1 MSDLLS
7 IGSGAAHLY
16 RQALATVSNNI
27 ANLNTEGYSRQDVSM
42 AENNPSQ
49 KGPIYLG
56 TGARV
61 TGISRAYDEFIET
74 SLRNSGS
81 EYSTQEPIIQYA
93 KQVVDLIGSEAS
105 GLSSVLDQFFSSAH
119 QLTTDPASTSLRT
132 VFLRDTESVA
142 DRFRELSNQL
152 DSIDQSA
159 KNNIEY
165 QVESVNNLAEK
176 ILSVNTQ
183 LARKTDVKF
192 QSPTLLDQRDK
203 LLRDLSDV
211 AKINVI
217 EKPSG
222 QVIVSLDGSNSQATI
237 VREDSSTDIGVS
249 FIPGDLSRID
259 LIYDPFGNSRP
270 ISNVSSGTLAGLVN
284 FRSQILSPAMDGLDN
299 LARVLTKEVNEIHTS
314 GIDAK
319 NQRGGE
325 LFEIEP
331 VFNITSPTISGM
343 VELNIMVESAED
355 YDFLPFDIRWTES
368 SNSWRVEEQV
378 SGDVVFIEQGSDNE
392 FYYKGLAI
400 NFEGDKKDGDTFF
413 VRPIARP
420 AAGLNAL
427 IKDPNLVA
435 TAARIRV
442 TESPQNVSLSQAD
455 LNFLTTETSG
465 FSNGLSIFE
474 LSHNPETQSRL
485 LQEIGTIEASNLS
498 PIYSIPPNSGNV
510 VIAVD
515 AEYGSDLNLQLFNKD
530 SNHLLGTPITESL
543 QQSLV
548 SQDSGFN
555 KDAYYSDAY
564 LNNSQSEGAFLDS
577 DITYGFLARSG
588 SRVQLVADSNSGKDG
603 AALGLISK
611 TVDYNA
617 QTTSD
622 MVYHQTATV
631 GSPITLLAEGDIILN
646 GVSLGELNLDSS
658 SHTETDAKFFADYI
672 NLQSNLTG
680 VSVTASNTIEI
691 PLSDINLLD
700 QVEINSQLIGGGVI
714 PSDINELVEQINDAK
729 DTTEVLASVSRD
741 GGIILTNVA
750 GSEGKNITISNPDV
764 TAISNSLGLDNKTYT
779 GKLLLESEDEIRFTI
794 GDSGTAGDLK
804 LFGLNTGI
812 YLNSNIDE
820 ELAVF
825 LTGNGTTT
833 AAVGYS
839 QIESNEEKTE
849 RPYHV
854 EFLSPSKYQIIDSQ
868 TDSVVATRIYDHSK
882 GIEYQNLSLT
892 FSESPQTG
900 DMFFIDN
907 NDNALG
913 DNLNISQIAAL
924 RNQNIID
931 GEKSINEAYLDIVN
945 VAGTKATLAEVSKAA
960 LKVVFD
966 QASQAR
972 EDKAGVSLDE
982 EAADLIRF
990 QQAYQ
995 ASAQVIQVSSKIFE
1009 AILGVG

>member
-49 KGPIYLG
+49 KGTIYLG

-61 TGISRAYDEFIET
+61 TGISRAYDEFVET

-105 GLSSVLDQFFSSAH
+105 GLSSVLDKFFSSAH
-119 QLTTDPASTSLRT
+119 QLTVDPASTSLRT
-132 VFLRDTESVA
+132 IFLRDTESVA
-142 DRFRELSNQL
+142 DRFKELSNQL
-152 DSIDQSA
+152 DTIDQNA
-159 KNNIEY
+159 KSNIEY

-176 ILSVNTQ
+176 ILAVNTQ
-183 LARKTDVKF
+183 LARKTDVAL

-203 LLRDLSDV
+203 LLRDLSSV

-222 QVIVSLDGSNSQATI
+222 QVVVSLDGSNSQATI

-249 FIPGDLSRID
+249 FIPGDLSRAD
-259 LIYDPFGNSRP
+259 LIYDPFGDSRP

-343 VELNIMVESAED
+343 VELDITVEKAED
-355 YDFLPFDIRWTES
+355 YDFLPFEIRWIES
-368 SNSWRVEEQV
+368 SGSWRLEDEVE
-378 SGDVVFIEQGSDNE
+378 GDVLFIEQGSE
-392 FYYKGLAI
+392 TEIYYKGLSIA
-400 NFEGDKKDGDTFF
+400 FDGDKKDGDTFF
-413 VRPIARP
+413 IRPIARP

-442 TESPQNVSLSQAD
+442 TENIQNVSNSQAE
-455 LNFLTTETSG
+455 LSFSSSTEPG
-465 FSNGLSIFE
+465 FDNGLSILE
-474 LSHNPETQSRL
+474 LNHNSETQSRL
-485 LQEIGTIEASNLS
+485 LQDVGTVEASNLA
-498 PIYSIPPNSGNV
+498 PIYNIPSLSGNV
-510 VIAVD
+510 TITID
-515 AEYGSDLNLQLFNKD
+515 ADYGSDLNLQMLNRD
-530 SNHLLGTPITESL
+530 SNHLLGTSITESL

-555 KDAYYSDAY
+555 KDSYYSDAY
-564 LNNSQSEGAFLDS
+564 LNKARSDGSYLDS
-577 DITYGFLARSG
+577 DMTYGFLANSG
-588 SRVQLVADSNSGKDG
+588 SRVELVADSNSGVEG

-617 QTTSD
+617 EVSSD
-622 MVYHQTATV
+622 IVYHATTTT
-631 GSPITLLAEGDIILN
+631 GTPITLLSAGDIFLN
-646 GVSLGELNLDSS
+646 GTNLGELVLDGSS
-658 SHTETDAKFFADYI
+658 DTETDAKFFADYL
-672 NLQSNLTG
+672 NAQTNNTG
-680 VSVTASNTIEI
+680 VNVSSSNHIEI
-691 PLSDINLLD
+691 ASSDINLLD
-700 QVEINSQLIGGGVI
+700 QVEINGQLIGGGVI
-714 PSDINELVEQINDAK
+714 PNNINELVQQLNDQS
-729 DTTEVLASVSRD
+729 DLTNVSASVSRD
-741 GGIILTNVA
+741 GGIILTNTA
-750 GSEGKNITISNPDV
+750 GNEGKNIQISNPDN
-764 TAISNSLGLDNKTYT
+764 TATSNSLGLANKTYT
-779 GKLLLESEDEIRFTI
+779 GTLLMESSDKIRFTI
-794 GDSGTAGDLK
+794 GNGGSAGDLK
-804 LFGLNTGI
+804 LFGLKTGI
-812 YLNSNIDE
+812 YINSNIDE

-825 LTGNGTTT
+825 LSGTGTTT
-833 AAVGYS
+833 AAVGYAK
-839 QIESNEEKTE
+839 IESEEKAE
-849 RPYHV
+849 RPYVV
-854 EFLSPSKYQIIDSQ
+854 EFLSPSKYQIIDST
-868 TDSVVATRIYDHSK
+868 TDSVVATRVYEHSA
-882 GIEYQNLSLT
+882 GIEYQNLLLS
-892 FSESPQTG
+892 FNEPPQTG
-900 DMFFIDN
+900 DTFTIDN
-907 NDNALG
+907 NDNATG
-913 DNLNISQIAAL
+913 DNANISLIASL
-924 RNQNIID
+924 RNQNIIND
-931 GEKSINEAYLDIVN
+931 EKSINEAYLDIVN

>member
-49 KGPIYLG
+49 KGTIYLG

-61 TGISRAYDEFIET
+61 TGISRAYDEFVET

-81 EYSTQEPIIQYA
+81 EYSTQEPIIQYS

-132 VFLRDTESVA
+132 IFLRDTESVA
-142 DRFRELSNQL
+142 DRFKELSNQL
-152 DSIDQSA
+152 DTIDQNA

-176 ILSVNTQ
+176 ILAVNTQ
-183 LARKTDVKF
+183 LARKTDVAL

-203 LLRDLSDV
+203 LLRDLSSV

-222 QVIVSLDGSNSQATI
+222 QVVVSLDGSNSQATI

-249 FIPGDLSRID
+249 FIPGDLSRVD

-343 VELNIMVESAED
+343 VEIDITVEEAED
-355 YDFLPFDIRWTES
+355 YDFLPFEIRWIES
-368 SNSWRVEEQV
+368 SNSWRLEDEVE
-378 SGDVVFIEQGSDNE
+378 GDVLFIEQGGENE
-392 FYYKGLAI
+392 IYYKGLSIA
-400 NFEGDKKDGDTFF
+400 FDGDKKDGDTFF
-413 VRPIARP
+413 IRPIARP

-442 TESPQNVSLSQAD
+442 TENIQNVSNSQAE
-455 LNFLTTETSG
+455 LSFSSSINSG
-465 FSNGLSIFE
+465 FDNGLSIFE
-474 LSHNPETQSRL
+474 LNHNPETKSRL
-485 LQEIGTIEASNLS
+485 LQDVGTVEASNLA
-498 PIYSIPPNSGNV
+498 PIYNVPSRSGNV
-510 VIAVD
+510 VITID
-515 AEYGSDLNLQLFNKD
+515 TDYGSDLNLQMLNRD
-530 SNHLLGTPITESL
+530 SNHLLGTSITESL
-543 QQSLV
+543 QQSLI

-555 KDAYYSDAY
+555 KDSYYSDAY
-564 LNNSQSEGAFLDS
+564 LNKGLSEGAYLDS
-577 DITYGFLARSG
+577 DMTYGFLANSG
-588 SRVQLVADSNSGKDG
+588 SRVQLVADSNSGVEG

-611 TVDYNA
+611 TVNYNA
-617 QTTSD
+617 EVSSDLVYHATTTTS
-622 MVYHQTATV
+622 T
-631 GSPITLLAEGDIILN
+631 PITLLSDGDIFLN
-646 GVSLGELNLDSS
+646 GTNLGELVLDGSS
-658 SHTETDAKFFADYI
+658 NTETDAKFFADYL
-672 NLQSNLTG
+672 NAQANNTG
-680 VSVTASNTIEI
+680 VNVSSSNNIEI
-691 PLSDINLLD
+691 ASSDINLLD
-700 QVEINSQLIGGGVI
+700 QVEINGQLIGGGVI
-714 PSDINELVEQINDAK
+714 PSDINELVEQVNEQSDL
-729 DTTEVLASVSRD
+729 TNVLASVSRN
-741 GGIILTNVA
+741 GGIILTNTA
-750 GSEGKNITISNPDV
+750 GNEGKNIQISNPDN
-764 TAISNSLGLDNKTYT
+764 TATSNSFGLDNKTFT
-779 GKLLLESEDEIRFTI
+779 GTLLMDSSDKIRFTI
-794 GDSGTAGDLK
+794 GEGGSAGDLK
-804 LFGLNTGI
+804 LFGLKTGI
-812 YLNSNIDE
+812 YINSNIDE

-825 LTGNGTTT
+825 LTGTGTTT

-839 QIESNEEKTE
+839 EIESEVESE
-849 RPYHV
+849 RPYIV
-854 EFLSPSKYQIIDSQ
+854 EFLSPSKYQIID
-868 TDSVVATRIYDHSK
+868 TKTESVVATRVYDHLA
-882 GIEYQNLSLT
+882 GIEYQNLLLK
-892 FSESPQTG
+892 FNEPPQTG
-900 DMFFIDN
+900 DSFTIDN
-907 NDNALG
+907 NDNATG
-913 DNLNISQIAAL
+913 DNANISLIASL
-924 RNQNIID
+924 RNQNIIN

>member
-27 ANLNTEGYSRQDVSM
+27 ANLNTEGYSRQEVSM
-42 AENNPSQ
+42 AENSPSQ
-49 KGPIYLG
+49 KGTIFLG

-105 GLSSVLDQFFSSAH
+105 GLSNVLDQFFSSAH

-132 VFLRDTESVA
+132 IFLRDTESVA
-142 DRFRELSNQL
+142 DRFKELSNQL
-152 DSIDQSA
+152 DSIDQNA
-159 KNNIEY
+159 KDNIEH
-165 QVESVNNLAEK
+165 QIESINNLAEK
-176 ILSVNTQ
+176 ILAVNVQ
-183 LARKTDVKF
+183 LSRKTDVAL

-203 LLRDLSDV
+203 LLRDLSNI

-222 QVIVSLDGSNSQATI
+222 QVVVSLDGSNSQATI

-249 FIPGDLSRID
+249 FIPSDLSRID

-299 LARVLTKEVNEIHTS
+299 LARVLTKEVNDIHTS

-331 VFNITSPTISGM
+331 VFNISSPTISGM
-343 VELNIMVESAED
+343 VELDITVEEAED
-355 YDFLPFDIRWTES
+355 YDFLPFEIRWIES
-368 SNSWRVEEQV
+368 SNSWRLEDGVE
-378 SGDVVFIEQGSDNE
+378 GDVLFIEPGNESE
-392 FYYKGLAI
+392 FYYKGLSIA
-400 NFEGDKKDGDTFF
+400 FDGDKKDGDTFF
-413 VRPIARP
+413 IRPIARP

-442 TESPQNVSLSQAD
+442 TESTQNVGNSQAELSFSSSID
-455 LNFLTTETSG
+455 PG
-465 FSNGLSIFE
+465 FDSGLSILE
-474 LSHNPETQSRL
+474 LNHNPETQSRL
-485 LQEIGTIEASNLS
+485 LQDVGTIEASNLA
-498 PIYSIPPNSGNV
+498 PIYNIPSNSGNV
-510 VIAVD
+510 VITID
-515 AEYGSDLNLQLFNKD
+515 TDYGSDLNLQMLNRD
-530 SNHLLGTPITESL
+530 SNHLLGTSITESL

-555 KDAYYSDAY
+555 KDSYYSDAY
-564 LNNSQSEGAFLDS
+564 LNKSQSEGSYLDS
-577 DITYGFLARSG
+577 DITYGFLANSG
-588 SRVQLVADSNSGKDG
+588 SRVQLVADSNSGSEG

-617 QTTSD
+617 EVASDVVHYATT
-622 MVYHQTATV
+622 TTGATT
-631 GSPITLLAEGDIILN
+631 TLLSDGDIFLN
-646 GVSLGELNLDSS
+646 GTNLGELVLDGSS
-658 SHTETDAKFFADYI
+658 DTETDAKFYAEYL
-672 NLQSNLTG
+672 NAQANNTG
-680 VSVTASNTIEI
+680 VTVSSSNTIEI
-691 PLSDINLLD
+691 ASSDVNLLD
-700 QVEINSQLIGGGVI
+700 QVEINGQLIGGGVI
-714 PSDINELVEQINDAK
+714 PSNINELVEQLNDQR
-729 DTTEVLASVSRD
+729 DLTNVSASVSRN
-741 GGIILTNVA
+741 GGIVLTNTV
-750 GSEGKNITISNPDV
+750 GNEGKNIQISNPDN
-764 TAISNSLGLDNKTYT
+764 TATSNSLGLDNKTYT
-779 GKLLLESEDEIRFTI
+779 GTLLMESSDKIRFTI
-794 GDSGTAGDLK
+794 GNGGSAGDLK
-804 LFGLNTGI
+804 LFGLKTGI
-812 YLNSNIDE
+812 YMNSNIDE

-825 LTGNGTTT
+825 LTGTGITT

-839 QIESNEEKTE
+839 KIESEEEGE
-849 RPYHV
+849 RPYVV
-854 EFLSPSKYQIIDSQ
+854 EFLSPSKYQIIDSK
-868 TDSVVATRIYDHSK
+868 TNSVVATRTYEHSA
-882 GIEYQNLSLT
+882 GIKYQNLLLT
-892 FSESPQTG
+892 FNEPPQTG
-900 DMFFIDN
+900 DLFTIDN
-907 NDNALG
+907 NDNATG
-913 DNLNISQIAAL
+913 DNANIRLLASL
-924 RNQNIID
+924 RNQNIIN

-960 LKVVFD
+960 LKVVFN

>member
-27 ANLNTEGYSRQDVSM
+27 ANLNTEGYSRQEVSM

-49 KGPIYLG
+49 KGTIYLG

-61 TGISRAYDEFIET
+61 TGISRAYDEFVET
-74 SLRNSGS
+74 GLRNSGS

-132 VFLRDTESVA
+132 VFLRDAESVA
-142 DRFRELSNQL
+142 DRFKELSNQL
-152 DSIDQSA
+152 DSIDQNA
-159 KNNIEY
+159 QNNIAY
-165 QVESVNNLAEK
+165 QIESVNNLAEK
-176 ILSVNTQ
+176 ILAVNIQ
-183 LARKTDVKF
+183 LARKTDVAK

-203 LLRDLSDV
+203 LLRDLSSV

-217 EKPSG
+217 ERPSG
-222 QVIVSLDGSNSQATI
+222 QVVVSLDGSNSQATI

-249 FIPGDLSRID
+249 FIPGDMSRVD
-259 LIYDPFGNSRP
+259 LIYDPFGDSRP

-299 LARVLTKEVNEIHTS
+299 LARVLTKEVNQIHTS

-343 VELNIMVESAED
+343 VELDINVEEAED
-355 YDFLPFDIRWTES
+355 YDFLPFEIRWVES
-368 SNSWRVEEQV
+368 SNSWRLEDEVE
-378 SGDVVFIEQGSDNE
+378 GDVLFIKQGSENE
-392 FYYKGLAI
+392 FYYKGLSIA
-400 NFEGDKKDGDTFF
+400 FDGDKKDGDTFF

-420 AAGLNAL
+420 AAGLKAL

-442 TESPQNVSLSQAD
+442 TEDTQNVSNSQAE
-455 LNFLTTETSG
+455 LS
-465 FSNGLSIFE
+465 FSNSIDPGFDSGLSILE
-474 LSHNPETQSRL
+474 LSHNSETQSRL
-485 LQEIGTIEASNLS
+485 LQEVGTIEASNLA
-498 PIYSIPPNSGNV
+498 PVYKIPSNGGNV
-510 VIAVD
+510 VITID
-515 AEYGSDLNLQLFNKD
+515 TDYGSDLNLQVLNRD
-530 SNHLLGTPITESL
+530 SNHLLGTSITESL

-555 KDAYYSDAY
+555 KDSYYSDAY
-564 LNNSQSEGAFLDS
+564 LNKSQSEGAYLDS
-577 DITYGFLARSG
+577 HITYGFFAEGG
-588 SRVQLVADSNSGKDG
+588 SRVQLVADSNGG
-603 AALGLISK
+603 VEGEPLGLISK
-611 TVDYNA
+611 NVDYNA
-617 QTTSD
+617 EVVSDLVHHATT
-622 MVYHQTATV
+622 TI
-631 GSPITLLAEGDIILN
+631 GNPITLLSDGDIYLN
-646 GVSLGELNLDSS
+646 GTNLGELVLDGSS
-658 SHTETDAKFFADYI
+658 DTETDAKFFADYV
-672 NLQSNLTG
+672 NLQANTTG
-680 VSVTASNTIEI
+680 VTASSSNTIEI
-691 PLSDINLLD
+691 ASSDINLLD
-700 QVEINSQLIGGGVI
+700 QVEINGQLIGGGII
-714 PSDINELVEQINDAK
+714 PNDINELVEQLNDQS
-729 DTTEVLASVSRD
+729 DLTNVTASVSRD
-741 GGIILTNVA
+741 GGIILTNTA
-750 GSEGKNITISNPDV
+750 GNEGKNIQISNPDA
-764 TAISNSLGLDNKTYT
+764 TALSNSLGLDNSTYT
-779 GKLLLESEDEIRFTI
+779 GVLTMESSDKIRFTI
-794 GDSGTAGDLK
+794 GNGGSAGDLK
-804 LFGLNTGI
+804 LFGLKTGI
-812 YLNSNIDE
+812 YLNSNINE

-825 LTGNGTTT
+825 LTGTGSTM

-839 QIESNEEKTE
+839 EIEFEEEAE
-849 RPYHV
+849 RPYVV
-854 EFLSPSKYQIIDSQ
+854 EFLSPSKYQIIDSK
-868 TDSVVATRIYDHSK
+868 TDSVVATRVYDHLE
-882 GIEYQNLSLT
+882 GIKYQNLLLM
-892 FSESPQTG
+892 FNEPPQTG
-900 DMFFIDN
+900 DSFTIDN
-907 NDNALG
+907 NDNATG
-913 DNLNISQIAAL
+913 DNANISLIASL
-924 RNQNIID
+924 RTQNIIN

>member
-49 KGPIYLG
+49 KGTIYLG

-61 TGISRAYDEFIET
+61 TGISRAYDEFVET

-81 EYSTQEPIIQYA
+81 EYSTQEPVIQYA

-105 GLSSVLDQFFSSAH
+105 GLSSVLDKFFSSAH
-119 QLTTDPASTSLRT
+119 QLTVDPASTSLRT
-132 VFLRDTESVA
+132 IFLRDTESVA
-142 DRFRELSNQL
+142 DRFKELSNQL
-152 DSIDQSA
+152 DTIDQNA

-176 ILSVNTQ
+176 ILAVNTQ
-183 LARKTDVKF
+183 LARKTDVAL

-203 LLRDLSDV
+203 LLRDLSSV

-222 QVIVSLDGSNSQATI
+222 QVVVSLDGSNSQATI

-249 FIPGDLSRID
+249 FIPGDLSRVD
-259 LIYDPFGNSRP
+259 LIYDPFGDSRP

-319 NQRGGE
+319 NQRGGN

-343 VELNIMVESAED
+343 VELDITVEEAED
-355 YDFLPFDIRWTES
+355 YDFLPFEIRWIES
-368 SNSWRVEEQV
+368 SGSWRLEDEVE
-378 SGDVVFIEQGSDNE
+378 GDVLFIEQGSE
-392 FYYKGLAI
+392 AEIYYKGLSIA
-400 NFEGDKKDGDTFF
+400 FDGDKKDGDTFF
-413 VRPIARP
+413 IRPIARP

-442 TESPQNVSLSQAD
+442 TENIQNVSNSQAE
-455 LNFLTTETSG
+455 LSFSSSTEPG
-465 FSNGLSIFE
+465 FDNGLSILE
-474 LSHNPETQSRL
+474 LNHNSETQSRL
-485 LQEIGTIEASNLS
+485 LQDVGTVEASNLA
-498 PIYSIPPNSGNV
+498 PIYNIPSLSGNV
-510 VIAVD
+510 TITID
-515 AEYGSDLNLQLFNKD
+515 ADYGSDLNLQMLNRD
-530 SNHLLGTPITESL
+530 SNHLLGTSITESL

-555 KDAYYSDAY
+555 KDSYYSDAY
-564 LNNSQSEGAFLDS
+564 LNKARSDGSYLDT
-577 DITYGFLARSG
+577 DMTYGFLANSG
-588 SRVQLVADSNSGKDG
+588 SRVELVADSNSGVEG

-617 QTTSD
+617 EVSSD
-622 MVYHQTATV
+622 IVYHATTTT
-631 GSPITLLAEGDIILN
+631 GTPITLLSAGDIFLN
-646 GVSLGELNLDSS
+646 GTNLGELVLDGGSD
-658 SHTETDAKFFADYI
+658 TETDAKFFADYL
-672 NLQSNLTG
+672 NAQANNTG
-680 VSVTASNTIEI
+680 VNVSSSNHIEI
-691 PLSDINLLD
+691 ASSDINLLD
-700 QVEINSQLIGGGVI
+700 QVEINGQLIGGGVI
-714 PSDINELVEQINDAK
+714 PNNINELVQQLNDQS
-729 DTTEVLASVSRD
+729 DLTNVSASVSRD
-741 GGIILTNVA
+741 GGIILTNTA
-750 GSEGKNITISNPDV
+750 GNEGKNIQISNPDN
-764 TAISNSLGLDNKTYT
+764 TATSNSLGLANKTYT
-779 GKLLLESEDEIRFTI
+779 GTLLMESSDKIRFTI
-794 GDSGTAGDLK
+794 GNGGSAGDLK
-804 LFGLNTGI
+804 LFGLKTGI
-812 YLNSNIDE
+812 YINSNIDE

-825 LTGNGTTT
+825 LTGTGTTT
-833 AAVGYS
+833 AAVGYAK
-839 QIESNEEKTE
+839 IESEENAE
-849 RPYHV
+849 RPYVV
-854 EFLSPSKYQIIDSQ
+854 EFLSPSKYQIIDST
-868 TDSVVATRIYDHSK
+868 TDSVVATRVYEHSA
-882 GIEYQNLSLT
+882 GIEYQNLLLS
-892 FSESPQTG
+892 FNEPPQTG
-900 DMFFIDN
+900 DTFTIDN
-907 NDNALG
+907 NDNATG
-913 DNLNISQIAAL
+913 DNANISLIASL
-924 RNQNIID
+924 RNQNIIND
-931 GEKSINEAYLDIVN
+931 EKSINEAYLDIVN